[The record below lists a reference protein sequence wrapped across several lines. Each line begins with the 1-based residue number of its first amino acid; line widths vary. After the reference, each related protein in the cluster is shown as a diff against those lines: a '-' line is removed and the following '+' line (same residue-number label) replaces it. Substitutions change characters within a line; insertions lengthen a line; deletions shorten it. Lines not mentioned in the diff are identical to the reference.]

1 MRHFLVIL
9 MICIGGRMFPLP
21 AERAAT
27 AAASDVSFSHKPNP
41 VWFGFLKKHSQRKRA
56 IASALAFPVPFG
68 FLGAHRIYL
77 GTKPYIPVVYVGT
90 LGGCAGIL
98 PLIDFV
104 TLLSNKDISR
114 FQQNP
119 RIFMWVDN
127 EAKKQ

>member
-1 MRHFLVIL
+1 MRCLLVIL
-9 MICIGGRMFPLP
+9 LVCACGRIFPLSSDRTTLGASNP
-21 AERAAT
+21 VFFAE
-27 AAASDVSFSHKPNP
+27 KPNP

-77 GTKPYIPVVYVGT
+77 GTKPYVPVVYVGT
-90 LGGCAGIL
+90 LGGCVGIL

-104 TLLSNKDISR
+104 TLIANKDISR

-127 EAKKQ
+127 EAKK

>member
-1 MRHFLVIL
+1 MRYFLVIL
-9 MICIGGRMFPLP
+9 LVGAGAAMFSLP
-21 AERAAT
+21 AERAGIAT
-27 AAASDVSFSHKPNP
+27 LNCICFSSKPNP
-41 VWFGFLKKHSQRKRA
+41 VWIGILKKHSQRKRA

-77 GTKPYIPVVYVGT
+77 GTKPYVPVVYVGT
-90 LGGCAGIL
+90 LGGCVGIL

-104 TLLSNKDISR
+104 TLLCNKDISR

-127 EAKKQ
+127 EANKQ